1 MFIKRNILS
10 LATLLVGASASGIF
24 RQFGD
29 KITQQANPCHITCPR
44 EYAPVCATDAET
56 YENLCLFGVAKCMN
70 RDLQLVA
77 NVTCPDLL
85 IHLTHLAQ
93 KGMVESMNAIDSTY
107 QTFGNIT
114 KGTAEMISSTL
125 DSVPLIKLPNFNLP
139 IFGIPPIPPQ
149 VLKTTSTSTS
159 TSTTTT
165 TTTSTSTSTTENTST
180 NFESDSSSE
189 STSEYTSTSTSTSST
204 ITSDIEPTSTS
215 TSTSASTSTS
225 TSTSASTS
233 ALPTS
238 TTTIATST
246 KSSRKLIEIPS
257 LEQGASGVIAQV
269 TKTIQSALSGSGVSG
284 SSPTTSS
291 SAALGLNNLD
301 DARTTIEGMVKTI
314 PYTPGKNSSNILLV
328 DGVSQIVKLP
338 NGKESKN
345 LLSNITS
352 TESFNLPNIT
362 NLTNGSLS
370 NITEKITSRNITLNG
385 ENLISN
391 PNFQSLRNLTSST
404 LDNNNISN
412 TTAINGT
419 NSGLNI
425 NGTSLL
431 TDSKFNKL
439 VNGRFNTTD
448 IFKGIG
454 NTINNITK
462 NIKEQVENEI
472 ENIN

>member
-10 LATLLVGASASGIF
+10 LATLLVGVSASGIF

-29 KITQQANPCHITCPR
+29 KITQKANPCHITCPR

-85 IHLTHLAQ
+85 MHLTYLAQ

-114 KGTAEMISSTL
+114 KGTAEIISSTL

-149 VLKTTSTSTS
+149 VLKTTST
-159 TSTTTT
+159 TTATT
-165 TTTSTSTSTTENTST
+165 TSTSTTENTST

-189 STSEYTSTSTSTSST
+189 STSEYTSTSST
-204 ITSDIEPTSTS
+204 ITSDIELT
-215 TSTSASTSTS
+215 STSTS

-233 ALPTS
+233 ASPTS
-238 TTTIATST
+238 TTTFATST

-291 SAALGLNNLD
+291 SALGLNNLD

-345 LLSNITS
+345 LLSNITL
-352 TESFNLPNIT
+352 TESFNLPNIA

-391 PNFQSLRNLTSST
+391 PNFQSFRNLTSST

-412 TTAINGT
+412 MTAINGT
-419 NSGLNI
+419 NNGLNI

>member
-139 IFGIPPIPPQ
+139 IFGIPPTPPQ
-149 VLKTTSTSTS
+149 VLKTTS
-159 TSTTTT
+159 TTT
-165 TTTSTSTSTTENTST
+165 TTTSTSTSTSTTTENTST

-189 STSEYTSTSTSTSST
+189 STSEYTSTSTSST

-215 TSTSASTSTS
+215 TSA
-225 TSTSASTS
+225 STSAS
-233 ALPTS
+233 PTS
-238 TTTIATST
+238 TTTFATST

-338 NGKESKN
+338 NGKEGKN

-454 NTINNITK
+454 DTINNITK